1 MIMIRQIHPVVGL
14 VLVIQERQAVKTNY
28 CNCKTCWDL
37 SSSHPFH
44 PKFGKRKAICK
55 INLQNMA
62 EHDFNDVQKL
72 VRSQL
77 VVNPNYSGERGWNIF
92 RTSTAEIF
100 LAHDIMTYFLF
111 FPAQQYQAAV
121 VELLYKHLLRLHDS
135 IATSQ
140 TVNIIYRVSLV
151 KSNILLA
158 IIFAAQQK
166 SIKHLISSLYIQKK

>member
-100 LAHDIMTYFLF
+100 FAIDIMTYFLF
-111 FPAQQYQAAV
+111 SPRTTIPSSSSGASLQTSTQV
-121 VELLYKHLLRLHDS
+121 TWLYRNISDSKHYL
-135 IATSQ
+135 
-140 TVNIIYRVSLV
+140 
-151 KSNILLA
+151 
-158 IIFAAQQK
+158 
-166 SIKHLISSLYIQKK
+166 